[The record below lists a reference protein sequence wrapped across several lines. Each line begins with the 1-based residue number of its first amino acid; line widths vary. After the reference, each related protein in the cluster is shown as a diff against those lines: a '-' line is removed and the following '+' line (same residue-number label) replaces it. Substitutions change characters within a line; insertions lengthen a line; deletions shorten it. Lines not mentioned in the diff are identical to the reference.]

1 MSSTPTRRRV
11 PLPEISSRAW
21 EHPAD
26 RGALVAL
33 RKLKGFDT
41 VLKALSGLVNE
52 RAVRLELLGSAVRA
66 DERQFQAMYR
76 QLADVAAVLDAA
88 EVPELFVRADPNFT
102 AVTIGMDKPVIVV
115 NSALVDLLDEE
126 EMAFVLGHELGH
138 ALSGHAV
145 YQTLLRR
152 LLVLTGVLAAVPLGG
167 LGIRIIVAALM
178 EWSRKSELS
187 ADRAGLLATQ
197 DPAVAFRVHM
207 KLASGGHLDDLDTT
221 SFFAQG
227 REYDEAGDLRDSVL
241 KMLLIETRSHPFTV
255 VRAAE
260 LRRWVDSGEYTT
272 ILGGT
277 YPRRSEDAD
286 APLSEAA
293 QQAARSYSEAFGQTQ
308 NTLGKLV
315 HDVAGLLGSV
325 RGWLDENLRGRRPE
339 D

>member
-1 MSSTPTRRRV
+1 MASPTRRKV

-41 VLKALSGLVNE
+41 VLKALSGLINE
-52 RAVRLELLGSAVRA
+52 RAVRLELLGSAIRA
-66 DERQFQAMYR
+66 DERQFLTMHR
-76 QLADVAAVLDAA
+76 QLADVASTLDAA
-88 EVPELFVRADPNFT
+88 EVPELFVRADPYPS
-102 AVTIGMDKPVIVV
+102 AVTIGMHKPLIVV
-115 NSALVDLLDEE
+115 NSALVDLLDAE

-152 LLVLTGVLAAVPLGG
+152 ILVLTGVVGSVPLGG
-167 LGIRIIVAALM
+167 LGLRLIVAALM
-178 EWSRKSELS
+178 EWSRKAELS

-221 SFFAQG
+221 SFFDQG

-241 KMLLIETRSHPFTV
+241 KMLLVETRTHPFAV

-260 LRRWVDSGEYTT
+260 LRRWVDSGDYTA

-286 APLSEAA
+286 APMSDAA
-293 QQAARSYSEAFGQTQ
+293 REAARSYTEAFTQTQ
-308 NTLGKLV
+308 NTLGRLV
-315 HDVAGLLGSV
+315 HDAAGLLGSV
-325 RGWLDENLRGRRPE
+325 KGWIDENLFRPRPG